1 MIALTIILVITA
13 WVIYRVSKWDKP
25 PQGKHERVKLVRVI
39 DGDTYEFKRRSG
51 EVLKIRLRG
60 CDTPELSSGDK
71 KALAAKH
78 TAEKLLSN
86 CEIDLYDVKIAGD
99 KYGRTLATVFAG
111 GVDVAKYL
119 IKNGFANEYHG
130 GKKQLLKNQ
139 LQNGK
144 GYLIKGF

>member
-1 MIALTIILVITA
+1 MTALIIVLVITA
-13 WVIYRVSKWDKP
+13 WTVYRISLWDKP
-25 PQGKHERVKLVRVI
+25 PKGKHERVKLIRVI

-71 KALAAKH
+71 KAVQAKNAVIELF
-78 TAEKLLSN
+78 TD

-99 KYGRTLATVFAG
+99 KYGRTLASVFAG

-119 IKNGFANEYHG
+119 INHGLAVEYYG
-130 GKKQLLKNQ
+130 GKKNNDVK
-139 LQNGK
+139 K
-144 GYLIKGF
+144 